1 MEHYRLTLL
10 RLSQK
15 PEHGGAVA
23 ISSVPYSKVSQLAR
37 LGLTPK
43 EFLVMQPSFNG
54 ALASDPAASMPEAG
68 GGQRQF
74 LCVMNTIMALLG
86 AAIAAF
92 ASSSAFDGKFNMVH
106 IQNATLAG
114 GVAIGSAANLSF
126 SPAAAV
132 AVGVVAGILSTAG
145 FR

>member
-1 MEHYRLTLL
+1 MVNLDHNHIQTVICCCFHQ
-10 RLSQK
+10 SK
-15 PEHGGAVA
+15 AVF
-23 ISSVPYSKVSQLAR
+23 VV
-37 LGLTPK
+37 
-43 EFLVMQPSFNG
+43 QPSFNG
-54 ALASDPAASMPEAG
+54 ALASDPAAIMPEAG

-74 LCVMNTIMALLG
+74 FCVMNTIMALLG

-92 ASSSAFDGKFNMVH
+92 ASSAAFNGKFNMVH

-126 SPAAAV
+126 SPAGAV
-132 AVGVVAGILSTAG
+132 AVGTIAGILSTMG

>member
-1 MEHYRLTLL
+1 
-10 RLSQK
+10 
-15 PEHGGAVA
+15 
-23 ISSVPYSKVSQLAR
+23 
-37 LGLTPK
+37 
-43 EFLVMQPSFNG
+43 MQPSFNG

-145 FR
+145 FRWEGFLLSAVPFGFVLWLCPLALPFGLACYIL

>member
-1 MEHYRLTLL
+1 MFACL
-10 RLSQK
+10 
-15 PEHGGAVA
+15 
-23 ISSVPYSKVSQLAR
+23 
-37 LGLTPK
+37 
-43 EFLVMQPSFNG
+43 QPSFNG
-54 ALASDPAASMPEAG
+54 ALASDPAAIMPEAG

-86 AAIAAF
+86 ASLAAF
-92 ASSSAFDGKFNMVH
+92 AASAAFNGKFNMVH

-126 SPAAAV
+126 SPAGAV
-132 AVGVVAGILSTAG
+132 AVGITAGFISTAG